1 MDNDSY
7 IKRML
12 SRLTDASDAS
22 LFCVYNGVQKQEIS
36 ARKFVED
43 VSLSAAYF
51 VENKIRTQKIAL
63 AASNSY
69 QWITT
74 YLAIIASGNIAV
86 LLNQDLPQ
94 DILQWQCEKADV
106 SFLCTDEEYLPSLSR
121 SLPNITSIL
130 FSDLKSTQCISSKAL
145 YSQNSDDT
153 VCIFFTSGT
162 TGKSKAVEITSD
174 NLYYSTVNFSDQYS
188 IPQVNR
194 VCVPVPFYHSFGLQ
208 NILACLYNIKTICI
222 GRGVRYL
229 FMDIPELKPD
239 LLVAVP
245 SIVESYVKL
254 LKASDTESFYKQYC
268 RHQLYGICFAGAS
281 LKESVLSY
289 LLSKGLV
296 MSVNYGMTEIL
307 APAWS
312 IIDDISRYRS
322 AGKFTKTTHYR
333 FVDNELLLTG
343 PTLMKGYYKDAEETQ
358 SVIEDGWIHTGDLGY
373 CDEDGYFYLTGRKKN
388 VIILSNGENV
398 NPEEIEAQFGNC
410 ESILEC
416 MVYADGK
423 GICADV
429 YSHNQEDSAIFIKK
443 YNKSVPRYQQVYK
456 INYTTTPL
464 EKTGSGKIKRKA
476 NV

>member
-1 MDNDSY
+1 
-7 IKRML
+7 
-12 SRLTDASDAS
+12 
-22 LFCVYNGVQKQEIS
+22 
-36 ARKFVED
+36 
-43 VSLSAAYF
+43 
-51 VENKIRTQKIAL
+51 
-63 AASNSY
+63 
-69 QWITT
+69 
-74 YLAIIASGNIAV
+74 
-86 LLNQDLPQ
+86 
-94 DILQWQCEKADV
+94 
-106 SFLCTDEEYLPSLSR
+106 
-121 SLPNITSIL
+121 
-130 FSDLKSTQCISSKAL
+130 
-145 YSQNSDDT
+145 
-153 VCIFFTSGT
+153 
-162 TGKSKAVEITSD
+162 
-174 NLYYSTVNFSDQYS
+174 
-188 IPQVNR
+188 
-194 VCVPVPFYHSFGLQ
+194 
-208 NILACLYNIKTICI
+208 
-222 GRGVRYL
+222 
-229 FMDIPELKPD
+229 
-239 LLVAVP
+239 
-245 SIVESYVKL
+245 
-254 LKASDTESFYKQYC
+254 
-268 RHQLYGICFAGAS
+268 
-281 LKESVLSY
+281 
-289 LLSKGLV
+289 

-322 AGKFTKTTHYR
+322 AGKFTKTTQYR

-416 MVYADGK
+416 MVYADEK